1 MFGGGGMGGMGGGGM
16 GGRVGGGAGG
26 AGPMAGMHGA
36 LMRSTDL
43 TDEVIFGKIYDH
55 KVVTRL
61 MVYLKDHKARVA
73 LAFFAML
80 ISTLTSLFMP
90 LLLSDAINV
99 VTGNANKIDTI
110 AKHLLQLFNVQGTS
124 NIILALFLIFIANG
138 LLNWGS
144 QYLQIYTMSN
154 IGRKVLL
161 TLRIQMFDHLQKL
174 SLSFYDRNEVGRIMS
189 RVQNDVASLQEI
201 LSNGVLE
208 IFADFLSLGVI
219 IFIIFTMN
227 AQLSLIT
234 MTIIPVLLIVMI
246 VWQNYAKVAFMRV
259 RQAISVV
266 NADLQ
271 ENISGARVIQS
282 LSRENINFQR
292 FDNLNESNFDANL
305 QATRLAAGLQPVIE
319 LLTGAATALV
329 IIYGGAQA
337 IAGNLLLGSMVGFVL
352 YVQRFFDPIRSLSMQ
367 YTELQRAMA
376 GGQRIFE
383 VLDTKI
389 EVIDAPDAIELPP
402 IKGNIHYDN
411 VSFSYIKGTEVVGDI
426 NLHIQ
431 QGETIAFVGATGAGK
446 STMVALVCR
455 FYEVSSGSLSIDGYD
470 VRKVTQESLRRQIGV
485 VLQEP
490 FLFSGTIRENIMYGR
505 EDATEEK
512 MIEAAKAVGAHDFIM
527 RLENGYDTILHER
540 GSNMSQGQRQ
550 LISFAR
556 AILADPRI
564 LILDEATA
572 NIDTQTEIVIQQA
585 LKKLLQ
591 GRTSLVIA
599 HRLSTIHDADRVV
612 VMENGKIVEIGN
624 HQELIEKRGIY
635 HHLYTMSYA
644 YTDEKTS
651 PPEKRRPT

>member
-1 MFGGGGMGGMGGGGM
+1 
-16 GGRVGGGAGG
+16 
-26 AGPMAGMHGA
+26 
-36 LMRSTDL
+36 MRSTDL

-402 IKGNIHYDN
+402 IKGNIHYEN
-411 VSFSYIKGTEVVGDI
+411 VSFSYIKGTEVLGDI

-431 QGETIAFVGATGAGK
+431 QGETIAFD
-446 STMVALVCR
+446 STRLAV
-455 FYEVSSGSLSIDGYD
+455 
-470 VRKVTQESLRRQIGV
+470 
-485 VLQEP
+485 
-490 FLFSGTIRENIMYGR
+490 
-505 EDATEEK
+505 
-512 MIEAAKAVGAHDFIM
+512 EA
-527 RLENGYDTILHER
+527 
-540 GSNMSQGQRQ
+540 
-550 LISFAR
+550 
-556 AILADPRI
+556 
-564 LILDEATA
+564 
-572 NIDTQTEIVIQQA
+572 
-585 LKKLLQ
+585 
-591 GRTSLVIA
+591 
-599 HRLSTIHDADRVV
+599 
-612 VMENGKIVEIGN
+612 
-624 HQELIEKRGIY
+624 
-635 HHLYTMSYA
+635 
-644 YTDEKTS
+644 
-651 PPEKRRPT
+651 